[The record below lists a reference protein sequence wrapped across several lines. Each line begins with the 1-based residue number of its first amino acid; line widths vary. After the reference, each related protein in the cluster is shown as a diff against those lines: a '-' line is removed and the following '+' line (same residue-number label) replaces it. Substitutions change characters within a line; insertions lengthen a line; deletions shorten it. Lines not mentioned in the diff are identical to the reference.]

1 MAEFFH
7 MGGYAVFVW
16 ASYGAALV
24 LMAGLVIVS
33 LSEYRRSKKLVDKF
47 ETAEGG
53 RPRRAAMPMSQSVSG
68 ADADGSNP

>member
-33 LSEYRRSKKLVDKF
+33 VIEFRRSKRLVDEF
-47 ETAEGG
+47 EKTQGG
-53 RPRRAAMPMSQSVSG
+53 RLRRAAMPMSEP
-68 ADADGSNP
+68 ADGSNS